1 MRNFKILAAASIFCA
16 SMGTVFAA
24 DITVTTA
31 AGTSAGIIEV
41 DGTTGSYSVVSGAAN
56 SNTGAV
62 ATNLKFGNAD
72 STPVAVAIDVGAATE
87 FTVSGTADG
96 GAATQVY
103 TLGRD
108 ADAIVAAPAKSAL
121 QGAALFNSGNVT
133 STGSLSSDVALTG
146 ASLQNVSYNMRANGT
161 SATQAIS
168 AASVTSQK

>member
-16 SMGTVFAA
+16 SMGTAFAA
-24 DITVTTA
+24 DITITTA
-31 AGTSAGIIEV
+31 AGPTSAGVITV
-41 DGTTGSYSVVSGAAN
+41 DGTTGTYSVVSGAAN
-56 SNTGAV
+56 SNEGTV
-62 ATNLKFGNAD
+62 DTKLTFGD
-72 STPVAVAIDVGAATE
+72 STAAGVAIDVGAATE

-108 ADAIVAAPAKSAL
+108 ADSIVAAPAQSAL
-121 QGAALFNSGNVT
+121 QGAALYNSGAVT
-133 STGSLSSDVALTG
+133 STGSLSSDVTLTG